1 MERELTGNERFR
13 NSILIFW
20 RGLTDY
26 FEEDELRFYHD
37 LCRGKNCL
45 AEVGN
50 SQEDHSVYSAW
61 VAFEMV
67 RYYDR
72 DIEALEEM
80 RRYLAGKADEEPDWK
95 DDLRD
100 TVSGLFGF
108 SEKNRA
114 AVAAAYYRDARDV
127 VTEILKLRK
136 GLTSYEGV
144 SE

>member
-1 MERELTGNERFR
+1 MERELTGNERFGK
-13 NSILIFW
+13 SILIFW

-95 DDLRD
+95 DDLRN
-100 TVSGLFGF
+100 TVSGLYHEVYDTDGKY
-108 SEKNRA
+108 SVLYNTVDGIHHDAAEK
-114 AVAAAYYRDARDV
+114 
-127 VTEILKLRK
+127 
-136 GLTSYEGV
+136 
-144 SE
+144 